1 MKLKRKVKVWIAIV
15 LCALLGTVS
24 IFLAIRL
31 MSKDTP
37 TAPVVKVINRIEE
50 YGYELKDNETKEYK
64 KIFEQL
70 KDTLNKEEVDEEAY
84 VSLIAKMFV
93 IDFYSLKEKLAKT
106 DIGGVDFVHKDA
118 YDDFVENAMDTL
130 YKYVESNLYGDRK
143 QELPKVKNIEVN
155 SVEKTSFTYHDKKD
169 NNAYQVKLS
178 WTYDQEL
185 GYQKEA
191 TLTFVHVDKVLA
203 LVELN

>member
-1 MKLKRKVKVWIAIV
+1 MKLKRKVKVWIAII

-24 IFLAIRL
+24 IFVAVSL
-31 MSKDTP
+31 MGKDAP
-37 TAPVVKVINRIEE
+37 TTPVVKVINHIEE

-64 KIFEQL
+64 KLFKEL
-70 KDTLNKEEVDEEAY
+70 KDTLNQEAVDEEAY

-93 IDFYSLKEKLAKT
+93 IDFYSLKDKLTKT
-106 DIGGVDFVHKDA
+106 DIGGVDFIHKDA

-143 QELPKVKNIEVN
+143 QELPKVKSVN
-155 SVEKTSFTYHDKKD
+155 VDSVTKTSFTYRDKKD
-169 NNAYQVKLS
+169 DNAYQVKLS
-178 WTYDQEL
+178 WNYEQEL

-191 TLTFVHVDKVLA
+191 TLTFVHEDKVLV